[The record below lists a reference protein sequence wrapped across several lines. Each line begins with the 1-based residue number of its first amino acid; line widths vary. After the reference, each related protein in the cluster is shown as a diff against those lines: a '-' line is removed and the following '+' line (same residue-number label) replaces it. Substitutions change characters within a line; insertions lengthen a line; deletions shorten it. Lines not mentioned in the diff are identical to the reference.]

1 MKSRYRKRKLRKEIR
16 LFSRIK
22 GFVAIPLI
30 LIGVLGLVLPII
42 PGTVFLVVGV
52 ILLVPSF
59 EEKMKSWFGKNIE
72 TN

>member
-16 LFSRIK
+16 LFGRIK

-52 ILLVPSF
+52 ILLVPSL